1 MTGLS
6 SEARHTETLEVSKS
20 VETSATIDTGV
31 VGAVIC
37 VEEAVSAL
45 IAKRT
50 LTCVAPVEVDT
61 SRPVLAG
68 LGGGAL
74 VYVQLTFGALV
85 AQGAGAGVA
94 LVVAVGGAGG
104 AVVAWV
110 GSTGIHFSFASL
122 SIKWRVADAEKIID
136 SVNAGAAVLAGA
148 VDAIVN
154 VDLAVLASEAWLTDT
169 LVGAELV
176 IAFAAVL
183 TRVGVTLVD
192 LFVTR
197 SAAPARRTVTDEP
210 RDVIFT
216 VTSDT
221 GVVATLVNVSLTS
234 FPKPARLT
242 RALVVIDEVDTLA
255 SVLTRAVQTFIDI
268 LLAQAASVA
277 GLTPTFEPIDLV
289 HALALVEAGVAG
301 TLVHIDLTV
310 VPVCSGQTVALKIF
324 KPLQIELFKT
334 QNLTL

>member
-61 SRPVLAG
+61 GRPVLAG

-74 VYVQLTFGALV
+74 VYVQLTPGALV
-85 AQGAGAGVA
+85 AQGAGAGVS
-94 LVVAVGGAGG
+94 LVVAVGGACG

-110 GSTGIHFSFASL
+110 WSTGIHFSFTGL
-122 SIKWRVADAEKIID
+122 PIKWRVADAEEIIY
-136 SVNAGAAVLAGA
+136 SVDAGASVLAGA

-154 VDLAVLASEAWLTDT
+154 VDLAVLTGEAWLTDT

-176 IAFAAVL
+176 VAFAAVL
-183 TRVGVTLVD
+183 TRVSVTLID

-221 GVVATLVNVSLTS
+221 GIVATLVNVSLTS
-234 FPKPARLT
+234 FPKPSRLT

-255 SVLTRAVQTFIDI
+255 SVLTRAVQTFIDV

-277 GLTPTFEPIDLV
+277 WLTPTFEPIDLV
-289 HALALVEAGVAG
+289 HTLALVEAGVTG

-310 VPVCSGQTVALKIF
+310 VPVCSRQTVTLKIF
-324 KPLQIELFKT
+324 KPLNKELFII
-334 QNLTL
+334 QFLTL